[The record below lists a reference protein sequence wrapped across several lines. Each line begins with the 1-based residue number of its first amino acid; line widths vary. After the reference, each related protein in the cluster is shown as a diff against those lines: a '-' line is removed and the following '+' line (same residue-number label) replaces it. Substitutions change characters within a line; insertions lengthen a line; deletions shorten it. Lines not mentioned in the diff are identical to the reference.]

1 MKITAGTKLA
11 HYEILAPIGQG
22 GMGRVY
28 RARDSRLEREVAI
41 KLLAAQFTQDENR
54 VSRFI
59 REAKAAS
66 GLNHPNIITVHEI
79 GEHQGE
85 TLAHFIVTELV
96 EGQTVR
102 ALIKAKQLTPTLALD
117 YTIQIT
123 GALIAAHKA
132 GIVHRD
138 IKPENVMVRQDGIV
152 KVLDFGL
159 AKLSERSVT
168 DSEAPTRKLETD
180 PGTVM
185 GTPQYMS
192 PEQARGQG
200 VDARTDLFSLGIVLY
215 EMLAGRPPFDGPTSA
230 DVISELLHCE
240 PKTLFHYVP
249 SLPSDFLGV
258 VSKLLRKD
266 RTERYQTA
274 KDLLVDLKVI
284 KRELDTTAPLSGEVL
299 RAANRP
305 ESYETSAMPS
315 SGSGAVPLENVPT
328 KTLTHAPPIV
338 TTSSAEYLI
347 TQFQQHRRAVLFGLG
362 ASAVAATGGLYWYR
376 QRRSVIDSLA
386 VMPFELNSKTPE
398 AEQLRDAIADSLI
411 NDLSQHK
418 SLIIKPRSLVEQYGD
433 KPLLDVAKAVGARAI
448 LCGSITS
455 QGETMNVSV
464 ALIDA
469 RDNRHLWGER
479 YTRRLEDLTALEQD
493 ITREVTN
500 QLQLALSEADRK
512 KFEAYSLT
520 ARGRNEWKKRT
531 EPSLQAALRLFEQA
545 IQNDARFA
553 PAYAGLADCY
563 NMLANYAV
571 LPINEAFTKAREA
584 AQKALDLDDR
594 LAEAH
599 AARAFTAMQWEWNW
613 VAAEEGYRRAIE
625 LKPNY
630 APAHQWYSSLLA
642 ITGRMD
648 DALKTAR
655 RAREIDPLSLIVSTQ
670 LAWIHFLARQYDET
684 IAQSN
689 VALKLDK
696 TFFPAHRYQAL
707 AFQALGKHA
716 EAVAELQQAVASSRG
731 SILVKAELAHALAR
745 AGKRA
750 EAPSLLQEL
759 EHLARQ
765 RSITAYYFALI
776 HLGLNDKERALQ
788 ALDKAFDEKSE
799 RLVWLK
805 VDPRF
810 DGLRNEVRFRNLL
823 ERIGLA

>member
-1 MKITAGTKLA
+1 MNITAGTKLA

-41 KLLAAQFTQDENR
+41 KLLAAQFTQDETR

-79 GEHQGE
+79 GESQGE
-85 TLAHFIVTELV
+85 VLTHFIVTELV
-96 EGQTVR
+96 EGQTLR
-102 ALIKAKQLTPTLALD
+102 ALIKSQQLTAALALD

-159 AKLSERSVT
+159 AKLSERGVT

-180 PGTVM
+180 PGVVM

-192 PEQARGQG
+192 PEQARGLA
-200 VDARTDLFSLGIVLY
+200 VDVRTDLFSLGIVLY

-230 DVISELLHCE
+230 DVISELLHRE

-249 SLPSDFLGV
+249 SLPPDFLGV

-284 KRELDTTAPLSGEVL
+284 KRELDTTAPLSGAMPHAVADL
-299 RAANRP
+299 NRSG
-305 ESYETSAMPS
+305 SYETSVIPS
-315 SGSGAVPLENVPT
+315 SGSADVPT
-328 KTLTHAPPIV
+328 KTLTHAPPIS
-338 TTSSAEYLI
+338 TLSSAEYLVA
-347 TQFQQHRRAVLFGLG
+347 QFQQHRRAVLFGLG
-362 ASAVAATGGLYWYR
+362 ASTIAAAGGTYWYR

-418 SLIIKPRSLVEQYGD
+418 SLNIKPRSLVEQYGD

-448 LCGSITS
+448 LSGSITQ
-455 QGETMNVSV
+455 QGETLSVSV

-469 RDNRHLWGER
+469 RDNRHLWGDR

-520 ARGRNEWKKRT
+520 LRGRNEWNKRT

-545 IQNDARFA
+545 VQNDARFA

-584 AQKALDLDDR
+584 AQKALDLDER

-613 VAAEEGYRRAIE
+613 GAAEEGYRRAID

-648 DALKTAR
+648 EALRTAR
-655 RAREIDPLSLIVSTQ
+655 RAQEIDRFSLIVSTQ
-670 LAWIHFLARQYDET
+670 LAWINYLARRYDET
-684 IAQSN
+684 IAQAN
-689 VALKLDK
+689 VALKMDK

-707 AFQALGKHA
+707 AFQAQGKHA

-745 AGKRA
+745 AGKRD
-750 EAPSLLQEL
+750 EAKAILQEL
-759 EHLARQ
+759 EQLARQ

-810 DGLRNEVRFRNLL
+810 DGLRNEVRFRDLL
-823 ERIGLA
+823 ERIGLAL

>member
-1 MKITAGTKLA
+1 MKITAGTRLA

-28 RARDSRLEREVAI
+28 RARDTRLEREVAI
-41 KLLAAQFTQDENR
+41 KLLAAQFTQDETR
-54 VSRFI
+54 VSRFV

-79 GEHQGE
+79 GESHGE
-85 TLAHFIVTELV
+85 VLTHFIVTELV

-102 ALIKAKQLTPTLALD
+102 ALIKSKELTPATVLEV
-117 YTIQIT
+117 TIQIT

-132 GIVHRD
+132 NIVHRD

-159 AKLSERSVT
+159 AKLSERGVT

-192 PEQARGQG
+192 PEQARGLA

-230 DVISELLHCE
+230 DVISELLHRE
-240 PKTLFHYVP
+240 PKTLFNYVP
-249 SLPSDFLGV
+249 TLPADFLGV

-284 KRELDTTAPLSGEVL
+284 KRELDTTAPLTGEVFKAQADL
-299 RAANRP
+299 NRSA
-305 ESYETSAMPS
+305 SYETSVIPS
-315 SGSGAVPLENVPT
+315 SGSSDVPT
-328 KTLTHAPPIV
+328 KTLTHAPTV
-338 TTSSAEYLI
+338 SSAEYLV

-362 ASAVAATGGLYWYR
+362 ASALAATGGLSWYR
-376 QRRSVIDSLA
+376 QRRGVIDSLA
-386 VMPFELNSKTPE
+386 VMPFELSAKTPE

-418 SLIIKPRSLVEQYGD
+418 SLNIKPRSVVEQYSNQ
-433 KPLLDVAKAVGARAI
+433 PLLEAAKAVGARAI
-448 LCGSITS
+448 LSGTITP
-455 QGETMNVSV
+455 QGEALSVSV
-464 ALIDA
+464 ALVDA

-479 YTRRLEDLTALEQD
+479 YTRRIEDLTALEEE
-493 ITREVTN
+493 ISREITN
-500 QLQLALSEADRK
+500 QLQPFLSEADRK

-520 ARGRNEWKKRT
+520 SRGRNEWSKRT

-553 PAYAGLADCY
+553 PAYAGMADCY

-584 AQKALDLDDR
+584 AQKAIDLDER

-613 VAAEEGYRRAIE
+613 AAAEESYRRAID

-648 DALKTAR
+648 EALKTAR
-655 RAREIDPLSLIVSTQ
+655 RAHELDRFSLIVSTQ
-670 LAWIHFLARQYDET
+670 LAWINFLARQYDET
-684 IAQSN
+684 QAQCN
-689 VALKLDK
+689 VVLKLDK
-696 TFFPAHRYQAL
+696 NFFPAHRYQAM
-707 AFQALGKHA
+707 AFQAKSQHA

-731 SILVKAELAHALAR
+731 SVLVKAELAHAYAR

-750 EAPSLLQEL
+750 EARALLQEL
-759 EHLARQ
+759 EQLARQ

-788 ALDKAFDEKSE
+788 ALEKAFDEKSE

-805 VDPRF
+805 VDSRF